1 MVTASEKD
9 YIYNYAYVPEHITDY
24 VAAISGGEPFLI
36 KDYLCYNRNGLLIF
50 IGYPLAE
57 PFEEKKM
64 QEAIDSA
71 IESFRPEQIALIA
84 PAIPQ
89 LKYPC
94 SKSESDSYYRLDLSN
109 IHVGQKL
116 RNMIKHA
123 SRELHC
129 EKRQGLG
136 DEHIQLISEFLNS
149 RKVGE
154 DTQRLFES
162 IPKYVSSSSSAAVFE
177 VRDRAERLI
186 AFDIAEFNSKEYT
199 FYLFNFRS
207 QKYHAPGASDLLLFE
222 LIKAAQENGK
232 PFLNLGLGINEGVV
246 FFKKKWG
253 AVPFL
258 DYISCNCNLSKSR
271 TSAIFR
277 FLEVRL

>member
-24 VAAISGGEPFLI
+24 SAAISGGEPFLI

-94 SKSESDSYYRLDLSN
+94 SKAKD
-109 IHVGQKL
+109 GAQK
-116 RNMIKHA
+116 
-123 SRELHC
+123 
-129 EKRQGLG
+129 
-136 DEHIQLISEFLNS
+136 
-149 RKVGE
+149 
-154 DTQRLFES
+154 QR
-162 IPKYVSSSSSAAVFE
+162 
-177 VRDRAERLI
+177 
-186 AFDIAEFNSKEYT
+186 
-199 FYLFNFRS
+199 
-207 QKYHAPGASDLLLFE
+207 
-222 LIKAAQENGK
+222 
-232 PFLNLGLGINEGVV
+232 
-246 FFKKKWG
+246 
-253 AVPFL
+253 
-258 DYISCNCNLSKSR
+258 
-271 TSAIFR
+271 
-277 FLEVRL
+277 

>member
-36 KDYLCYNRNGLLIF
+36 KDYLCYNSKGVLIF
-50 IGYPLAE
+50 IGYPLKGAFVEAE
-57 PFEEKKM
+57 IKDALDK
-64 QEAIDSA
+64 A
-71 IESFRPEQIALIA
+71 IEQVRPEQIALIA

-89 LKYPC
+89 LKYAC
-94 SKSESDSYYRLDLSN
+94 SKGKADSYYRLDLSN
-109 IHVGQKL
+109 IHIGQKL

-123 SRELHC
+123 SRELHFK
-129 EKRQGLG
+129 KRRTLG
-136 DEHIQLISEFLNS
+136 DEHKQLISEFLNS
-149 RKVGE
+149 RKVDE
-154 DTQRLFES
+154 DTQRLFEG
-162 IPKYVSSSSSAAVFE
+162 IPKYVSSSPSAEVFE
-177 VRDRAERLI
+177 VRDSSERLI

-207 QKYHAPGASDLLLFE
+207 QKYHASGASDLLLYE
-222 LIKAAQENGK
+222 LVKSAQEKGK
-232 PFLNLGLGINEGVV
+232 PFLNLGLGINEGVI

-258 DYISCNCNLSKSR
+258 DYKYYSCNLSKSR
-271 TSAIFR
+271 ISAIFR
-277 FLEVRL
+277 FLEVRQ